1 MKPMLSCLW
10 AFGTGL
16 LGWAWVGVGSAQEP
30 VKIGVLL
37 PYTGVIAVQAQD
49 NTRGFE
55 LYLRQIGGQAA
66 GRPITVIKEDDQ
78 ATPDVGLTKLKKLVD
93 RDRIDVV
100 FGPVHSGVA
109 LAIRETINNNKIP
122 WVIPQAPVRE
132 FTAPTPLATPTVV
145 RLNETYDQATVTQ
158 ARWLLKNTR
167 HRRFIILAS
176 NFPAGRETAD
186 AFKAGI
192 REGGGQ
198 IVKEIYP
205 PFATPDYSPF
215 ISQIDPSAAD
225 AVYAWVAGADAVRFV
240 KQYSEFGLK
249 DRLTLYGY
257 ATLTDDVILPAVGDA
272 ALGLLTIGAYTSQ
285 LTNPANGKFVK
296 DYEAAHAILPSRYS
310 ETGYTGAQLIVKTI
324 ELLKG
329 DLRNREAAVRALR
342 EAAGQIESPRGALKL
357 DKYGQVIPTMYITR
371 TERKGGRLV
380 NTVVDEIPNVTQE
393 STWGW
398 WMKEA
403 PK

>member
-176 NFPAGRETAD
+176 NFPFAGFVSCEVYAP
-186 AFKAGI
+186 
-192 REGGGQ
+192 
-198 IVKEIYP
+198 IVR
-205 PFATPDYSPF
+205 S
-215 ISQIDPSAAD
+215 PSAASPT
-225 AVYAWVAGADAVRFV
+225 AGRMTSSVSVA
-240 KQYSEFGLK
+240 Y
-249 DRLTLYGY
+249 
-257 ATLTDDVILPAVGDA
+257 P
-272 ALGLLTIGAYTSQ
+272 
-285 LTNPANGKFVK
+285 
-296 DYEAAHAILPSRYS
+296 
-310 ETGYTGAQLIVKTI
+310 
-324 ELLKG
+324 
-329 DLRNREAAVRALR
+329 
-342 EAAGQIESPRGALKL
+342 
-357 DKYGQVIPTMYITR
+357 
-371 TERKGGRLV
+371 
-380 NTVVDEIPNVTQE
+380 
-393 STWGW
+393 
-398 WMKEA
+398 
-403 PK
+403 

>member
-1 MKPMLSCLW
+1 MKRRHSHLW
-10 AFGTGL
+10 ALGTGL
-16 LGWAWVGVGSAQEP
+16 LIWGWVGVSSAQEP

-55 LYLRQIGGQAA
+55 LYLKQIGGQA
-66 GRPITVIKEDDQ
+66 GGHPIAVIKEDDQ
-78 ATPDVGLTKLKKLVD
+78 ATPDVGLTKLRKLVD
-93 RDRIDVV
+93 RDRVDVI

-109 LAIRETINNNKIP
+109 LAIREHIHNNKVP

-132 FTAPTPLATPTVV
+132 FTAPTPLATPTIV

-192 REGGGQ
+192 REGGGH

-215 ISQIDPSAAD
+215 ISQIDPSQAD
-225 AVYAWVAGADAVRFV
+225 AVYAWVAGADAVRLV
-240 KQYSEFGLK
+240 KQYAEFGLK
-249 DRLTLYGY
+249 DRLPLYGY

-285 LTNPANGKFVK
+285 LNNPANAKFVK
-296 DYEAAHAILPSRYS
+296 EYEAAHGILPSRYS
-310 ETGYTGAQLIVKTI
+310 ETGYTGAQIIVKAVQ
-324 ELLKG
+324 LLKG
-329 DLRNREAAVRALR
+329 DLKDREAVVRALR
-342 EAAGQIESPRGALKL
+342 EAAGQIESPRGPVKL
-357 DKYGQVIPTMYITR
+357 DKYGQMIPTMYIMR
-371 TERKGGRLV
+371 AERKGGRLV

-398 WMKEA
+398 WMKDA
-403 PK
+403 AK

>member
-1 MKPMLSCLW
+1 MKRRDSRLW
-10 AFGTGL
+10 ALGTGL
-16 LGWAWVGVGSAQEP
+16 LVLAWVGVSSAQEP

-55 LYLRQIGGQAA
+55 LYLKQVGSQAGGRA
-66 GRPITVIKEDDQ
+66 ITVIKEDDQ
-78 ATPDVGLTKLKKLVD
+78 ATPDIGLTKLKKLVE
-93 RDRIDVV
+93 RDHVDVI

-109 LAIRETINNNKIP
+109 LAIRETINTNKVP

-145 RLNETYDQATVTQ
+145 RLNETYDQAIVTH
-158 ARWLLKNTR
+158 ARWLLKNTK

-215 ISQIDPSAAD
+215 ISQIDPSTAD
-225 AVYAWVAGADAVRFV
+225 AIYVWVAGADAVRFV
-240 KQYSEFGLK
+240 KQYAEFGLK
-249 DRLTLYGY
+249 DKLTLYGY

-272 ALGLLTIGAYTSQ
+272 ALGLITIGAYTSQ
-285 LTNPANGKFVK
+285 LNNPANVKFVK
-296 DYEAAHAILPSRYS
+296 DYEAAHGILPSRYS
-310 ETGYTGAQLIVKTI
+310 ETGYTGAQVIVKAI
-324 ELLKG
+324 QLLKG
-329 DLRNREAAVRALR
+329 DLKNKDAVVRALR
-342 EAAGQIESPRGALKL
+342 EAAGQIESPRGAVKV

-371 TERKGGRLV
+371 TERKGARLV
-380 NTVVDEIPNVTQE
+380 NVIVDEVPNVTQE
-393 STWGW
+393 STWSW
-398 WMKEA
+398 WMKDVA
-403 PK
+403 K

>member
-1 MKPMLSCLW
+1 MKRMDVRLW
-10 AFGTGL
+10 VLGAGL
-16 LGWAWVGVGSAQEP
+16 LGWAWAGTSSAQEP

-55 LYLRQIGGQAA
+55 LYLKQIGGQVG

-78 ATPDVGLTKLKKLVD
+78 ATPDVGLTKLRKLVE
-93 RDRIDVV
+93 RDHVDMI

-109 LAIRETINNNKIP
+109 MAIRETINTNKVP

-145 RLNETYDQATVTQ
+145 RLNETYDQAIVTH
-158 ARWLLKNTR
+158 ARWLLKNTK

-176 NFPAGRETAD
+176 NFPPGKETAD
-186 AFKAGI
+186 AFKASM

-215 ISQIDPSAAD
+215 LSQIDPSTAD
-225 AVYAWVAGADAVRFV
+225 AIYVWVAGADAVRFV

-249 DRLTLYGY
+249 ERLPLYGY
-257 ATLTDDVILPAVGDA
+257 ATLTDDVILPALGDA
-272 ALGLLTIGAYTSQ
+272 ALGIVTIGAYTSQ
-285 LTNPANGKFVK
+285 LGNPANARFVK
-296 DYEAAHAILPSRYS
+296 EYEAAHNILPSRYS
-310 ETGYTGAQLIVKTI
+310 ETGYTGAQLMVKAI
-324 ELLKG
+324 QLLKG
-329 DLRNREAAVRALR
+329 DLKNRDAVIRALR
-342 EAAGQIESPRGALKL
+342 EAAAQIESPRGTVKV
-357 DKYGQVIPTMYITR
+357 DKYGQVVPTMYITR
-371 TERKGGRLV
+371 AERKGGRLV
-380 NTVVDEIPNVTQE
+380 NVIVDEVPNVTQE

-398 WMKEA
+398 WMKDGA
-403 PK
+403 K